1 MAKIKKKR
9 EEDSEVFYRKYLP
22 IYNHIVFPEYK
33 ERQTEDDCIGTPMY
47 FETYGKELEYVK
59 MYDDRFI
66 WTLIEVDGCHYIVQG
81 FHYVNR
87 LNYLIASVPFKEGE
101 QREFLDWEE
110 VEDVETFN
118 ESPYGDQDNQ
128 IIWG

>member
-9 EEDSEVFYRKYLP
+9 EEDSDVFYTKYLP
-22 IYNHIVFPEYK
+22 IYNHIANPEYE
-33 ERQTEDDCIGTPMY
+33 ERQFKGDTVGSPMY
-47 FETYGKELEYVK
+47 FETFGKELDYVK
-59 MYDDRFI
+59 YHDDHFI

-87 LNYLIASVPFKEGE
+87 LNYLIASVPYKEGE
-101 QREFLDWEE
+101 QREFLDWES
-110 VEDVETFN
+110 VEDMETFN
-118 ESPYGDQDNQ
+118 EAPYGDQDNQ